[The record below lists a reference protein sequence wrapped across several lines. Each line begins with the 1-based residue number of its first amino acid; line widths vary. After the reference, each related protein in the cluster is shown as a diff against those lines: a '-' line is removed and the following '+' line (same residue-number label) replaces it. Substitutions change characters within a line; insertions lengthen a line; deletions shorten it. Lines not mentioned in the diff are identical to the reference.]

1 MDLDD
6 NLTPCGQQ
14 LSNFS
19 APAELEAQIHLK
31 SASSARGLIAD
42 DQDGDATQPVSRGVA
57 PTEKYREATR
67 GYHFDSEERDL
78 GGRFNPKPDNPDRES
93 LGRHNPAV
101 QEFLPSEDIQM
112 DL

>member
-6 NLTPCGQQ
+6 NFTPCSQQ
-14 LSNFS
+14 LSNFL

-31 SASSARGLIAD
+31 SASSARGLTAD
-42 DQDGDATQPVSRGVA
+42 DQDGDATQPVSRGAA
-57 PTEKYREATR
+57 PTEEYREATR
-67 GYHFDSEERDL
+67 GYHFHSEERDL

-93 LGRHNPAV
+93 LGLHSPAV
-101 QEFLPSEDIQM
+101 QEFPPPEDVQM